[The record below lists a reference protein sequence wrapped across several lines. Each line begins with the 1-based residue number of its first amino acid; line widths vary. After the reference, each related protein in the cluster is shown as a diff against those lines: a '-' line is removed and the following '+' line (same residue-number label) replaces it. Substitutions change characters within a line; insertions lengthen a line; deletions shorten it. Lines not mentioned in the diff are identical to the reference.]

1 MTNSAPTMAN
11 PCRNEPPRQRF
22 CISTQHYTFTTNAF
36 VELIQKFGEE
46 RFEFILNETQT
57 HQILE
62 DVRNRFSDIGILY
75 MSQENE
81 SVLTKLL
88 EEYDLQFYELLC
100 ASPHVFLSRNHPLA
114 HRLSLNLE
122 DLKPY
127 PRLSFV
133 QGNYESAYFSEEL
146 FSTVPVE
153 KNIKVSDR
161 AAIVN
166 LMIGVNGYTISSGIF
181 PKYLQGDD
189 IISIPLEEQEI
200 MRIGYIINRDK
211 ELSELGRIY
220 VEALKKFQ

>member
-1 MTNSAPTMAN
+1 MNLSSMKRRP
-11 PCRNEPPRQRF
+11 
-22 CISTQHYTFTTNAF
+22 
-36 VELIQKFGEE
+36 
-46 RFEFILNETQT
+46 

-100 ASPHVFLSRNHPLA
+100 ASPHVFLRRGHPLA
-114 HRLSLNLE
+114 QRPLLKLE

-146 FSTVPVE
+146 FSTVPAE

-161 AAIVN
+161 AGHRKPDDRGQRVYDLQRISRN
-166 LMIGVNGYTISSGIF
+166 ICRETI
-181 PKYLQGDD
+181 
-189 IISIPLEEQEI
+189 
-200 MRIGYIINRDK
+200 
-211 ELSELGRIY
+211 LSPSL
-220 VEALKKFQ
+220 